1 MRVDI
6 LLTHHGTHQ
15 LDRCIKVGRA
25 YLCARCAGMY
35 PAMALGLWGTL
46 SGRLELGD
54 LLTYGLSAAG
64 VAAWGVERVRPV
76 RFRGANVLRAL
87 AGAALG
93 LALGVLLAGHFVE
106 PFGPR
111 VVGQIV
117 LIVVLAAGFGLVDLL
132 ARRPVRK
139 LRDCWVPDDRGDA
152 HGDETPG
159 AGAP

>member
-35 PAMALGLWGTL
+35 PAMALGLWAGL

-54 LLTYGLSAAG
+54 PVTYGLSVAG
-64 VAAWGVERVRPV
+64 VSAWGVERIRPL
-76 RFRGANVLRAL
+76 RFGGANLLRAGG
-87 AGAALG
+87 GAILGVALG
-93 LALGVLLAGHFVE
+93 ALLARHFVE

-117 LIVVLAAGFGLVDLL
+117 LIVVLSAAFGLVDLL

-139 LRDCWVPDDRGDA
+139 LRDCRVPDDRDDA
-152 HGDETPG
+152 DGNDPSGTG
-159 AGAP
+159 A